1 MTRITK
7 IDLNHFRA
15 FYGQHTIDLTGN
27 FRDPATGQRR
37 TVIKNL
43 LVYGENGSG
52 KSSLRLA
59 LDLILASSPEQLPF
73 TNYRNIF
80 AQPNTDGHTNGH
92 IKITLSNNDGTGES
106 THTWSETQFDTAA
119 YVIKEANKTKGILS
133 YRNLFEV
140 YFDQP
145 KDGKI
150 NIFDLLLTKIL
161 ANFVNRITNQTLGAE
176 WQSLCAKIPQNRG
189 HVRVIEKFQDELNQF
204 TDQIKLCLQ
213 ELESKASDILREF
226 TETVAIQLQFDG
238 LTYNSVQKQ
247 INGQNIALSVKLLNQ
262 DINSPHQLLNEAK
275 LSAIALS
282 LYLAS
287 LLVSPSSSLK
297 ILVLDDILIG
307 LDMSN
312 RIPFIKV
319 IQNYF
324 IPEDYQIFMLTYDK
338 AWYNI
343 ARQALGHQS
352 PDWLYLEFFYGLFD
366 GFEVPVINE
375 GQGYLEK
382 AERFFGQHDYK
393 ASAIY
398 LRTELEVILKK
409 FCQKKGLAV
418 RYKDNPKD
426 LTVDDFWKPIKEYTI
441 RDDHGTLVP
450 FVDEEQIERFERG
463 LRLVLNPLSHSRD
476 ADTYRQEVEEAIQT
490 VTDLKRRLT

>member
-1 MTRITK
+1 MHPPK
-7 IDLNHFRA
+7 
-15 FYGQHTIDLTGN
+15 Q
-27 FRDPATGQRR
+27 
-37 TVIKNL
+37 
-43 LVYGENGSG
+43 
-52 KSSLRLA
+52 LR
-59 LDLILASSPEQLPF
+59 F

-80 AQPNTDGHTNGH
+80 AQPDTSGHTNGH
-92 IKITLSNNDGTGES
+92 VKITLSNNDGTGES
-106 THTWSETQFDTAA
+106 IHTWSENQFDTAA
-119 YVIKEANKTKGILS
+119 DVIQEANKTKGILS
-133 YRNLFEV
+133 YRDLLEV

-145 KDGKI
+145 KDGKV
-150 NIFDLLLTKIL
+150 NIFDLLITKIL
-161 ANFVNRITNQTLGAE
+161 ANFVNPITNQTFGTE
-176 WQSLCAKIPQNRG
+176 WQSLCDEIPQNRG
-189 HVRVIEKFQDELNQF
+189 HVKTIREFQDKLNNF
-204 TDQIKLCLQ
+204 TEEVSLCLQ
-213 ELESKASDILREF
+213 RLESQTSDILREF
-226 TETVAIQLQFDG
+226 TETVEIQLQFDG

-287 LLVSPSSSLK
+287 FLVSRSSSLK
-297 ILVLDDILIG
+297 ILVLDDVLIG

-352 PDWLYLEFFYGLFD
+352 PDWLYLEFFHGLLD
-366 GFEVPVINE
+366 DFEVPVIKE
-375 GQGYLEK
+375 GDGYLEK
-382 AERFFGQHDYK
+382 AEKFFGQRDYK

-409 FCQKKGLAV
+409 FCQKEGLAV

-426 LTVDDFWKPIKEYTI
+426 LTVDDFWQPVKKYTI
-441 RDDHGTLVP
+441 RDNHGNPVP
-450 FVDEEQIERFERG
+450 FLDEEQIECLERG
-463 LRLVLNPLSHSRD
+463 LSLVLNPLSHSRD

-490 VTDLKRRLT
+490 VKDLKQRLNQHLNPRRNSTPSQG